1 MTDQVYKEYG
11 KWFMD
16 IAKYVVTGILIGSF
30 FKSFDEPKWIYIVGC
45 VVAILFFIAGT
56 LFLNRK
62 K

>member
-1 MTDQVYKEYG
+1 MEEQVYKEYG